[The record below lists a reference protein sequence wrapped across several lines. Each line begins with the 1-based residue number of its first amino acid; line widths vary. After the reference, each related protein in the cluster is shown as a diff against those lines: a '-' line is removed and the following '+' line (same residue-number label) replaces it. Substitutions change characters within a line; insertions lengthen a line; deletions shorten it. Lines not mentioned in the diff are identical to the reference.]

1 MHTRTLTGLA
11 LSLVIVATV
20 AHVTRGQDVEHGMTP
35 ADLER
40 GGQIFLA
47 SCAACHGADGDAIA
61 GTDLGSGVFKRAST
75 DTQLA
80 ALIRAGIAGTP
91 MPPNNLSD
99 SDAARVV
106 AYLRSLPAIRLA
118 SGESALQGDASRGRT
133 LFDGRGRCREC
144 HLVDGEGGFLGP
156 DLSSVGLTRRSV
168 ELERALTD
176 PNADI
181 RTGNRAAVI
190 TYADGK
196 TVTGRLLNQDTYSLQ
211 IIDAS
216 GRLLSVQKQ
225 AVKAWDIPSG
235 SVMPS
240 YRGNLT
246 PAEIADVVS
255 YLRTLK
261 TPVALAPG
269 GRGGAGLRLGGPG
282 PTTGA
287 APAAGPR
294 GGSR

>member
-1 MHTRTLTGLA
+1 MRARTLTGLT
-11 LSLVIVATV
+11 LVFAIAAAAVHLAR
-20 AHVTRGQDVEHGMTP
+20 AQDVEHGMTP

-61 GTDLGSGVFKRAST
+61 GTDLASGVFKRAST
-75 DTQLA
+75 DQQLS
-80 ALIRAGIAGTP
+80 ALIRSGIAGTP
-91 MPPNNLSD
+91 MPPNNLSEA
-99 SDAARVV
+99 DAGRVV
-106 AYLRSLPAIRLA
+106 AYLRSLPASRLA
-118 SGESALQGDASRGRT
+118 SGESALRGDPSRGRT

-156 DLSSVGLTRRSV
+156 DLSSVGLTRRGA

-176 PNADI
+176 PSADI

-190 TYADGK
+190 TDGDGR
-196 TVTGRLLNQDTYSLQ
+196 TITGRLLNQDTYSLQ

-216 GRLLSVQKQ
+216 GRLRSVQKQ

-240 YRGNLT
+240 YRDSLS
-246 PAEIADVVS
+246 PAERADVVS

-269 GRGGAGLRLGGPG
+269 GRGGAGPRLGGPG
-282 PTTGA
+282 PTTGT
-287 APAAGPR
+287 APGAGPT
-294 GGSR
+294 GGPR